1 MAKRRARVRRVRR
14 TYERRVPEAERSTL
28 RDRHR
33 REAVLRLASRYVLIT
48 PKNGGFNEGQ
58 ETPPVR
64 YIPGTSLTLYS
75 GHMVYTLAYLPQQGV
90 PYAVEG
96 DQCHGRE
103 DQVYRPSSM

>member
-1 MAKRRARVRRVRR
+1 MFFPKRLTERWQSGLMRAIGVRVDVMSVSGVRI
-14 TYERRVPEAERSTL
+14 PPS
-28 RDRHR
+28 
-33 REAVLRLASRYVLIT
+33 
-48 PKNGGFNEGQ
+48 
-58 ETPPVR
+58 PPVR